1 MAEEHINISVRGR
14 DLATEIVGHMTFT
27 ELLLLDITGRAP
39 APGEVRV
46 VDAVLVTLM
55 EHGITPS
62 SLITRLALDGAPEST
77 QGAVAAGLLSVGS
90 RFLGVIEDVA
100 RLLQEIVA
108 SAGEDDGSLA
118 DAARVRVE
126 AELAAKRRIP
136 GLGHNF
142 LSEDPRPGTLLGIAR
157 EEGLKGRHAE
167 ALEQVRIALSEA
179 TGRPFLVNATGGVG
193 AVLSD
198 LHFEADMIR
207 GFALVARCGGLVAHL
222 ADERRNPIGRRIWA
236 EARSI
241 PTTE

>member
-1 MAEEHINISVRGR
+1 MRAEHTSVSVRGR

-39 APGEVRV
+39 SPAEVRV

-77 QGAVAAGLLSVGS
+77 QGAIAAGLLSVGS

-100 RLLQEIVA
+100 RLLQAIVA
-108 SAGEDDGSLA
+108 SAGENGSLA
-118 DAARVRVE
+118 AAARERVE

-142 LSEDPRPGTLLGIAR
+142 LSEDPRPGTLLEIAR
-157 EEGLKGRHAE
+157 EEGLNGRHAE

-179 TGRPFLVNATGGVG
+179 TGRSFLVNATGGVG

-198 LHFEADMIR
+198 LRFEADMIR

-222 ADERRNPIGRRIWA
+222 ADERRNPIGRRVWA

>member
-1 MAEEHINISVRGR
+1 MAEEHTNISVRGH
-14 DLATEIVGHMTFT
+14 DLASEIVGHMTFT

-77 QGAVAAGLLSVGS
+77 QGAIAAGLLSVGS
-90 RFLGVIEDVA
+90 RFLGVIEESA
-100 RLLQEIVA
+100 RLLQEVVA
-108 SAGEDDGSLA
+108 SAGEDGSLA
-118 DAARVRVE
+118 DAARARVDV
-126 AELAAKRRIP
+126 ELAAKRRIP

-142 LSEDPRPGTLLGIAR
+142 LSEDPRPATLLGIAR
-157 EEGLKGRHAE
+157 DEGLDGRHAE
-167 ALEQVRIALSEA
+167 ALEQVRVALSEA

-198 LHFEADMIR
+198 LNFEADMIR

>member
-1 MAEEHINISVRGR
+1 
-14 DLATEIVGHMTFT
+14 
-27 ELLLLDITGRAP
+27 
-39 APGEVRV
+39 
-46 VDAVLVTLM
+46 M

-77 QGAVAAGLLSVGS
+77 QGAIAAGLLSVGS
-90 RFLGVIEDVA
+90 RFLGVIENVA
-100 RLLQEIVA
+100 RLLQEVVA
-108 SAGEDDGSLA
+108 SASEGGSLA
-118 DAARVRVE
+118 AAARTRVE
-126 AELAAKRRIP
+126 AELFAKQRIP
-136 GLGHNF
+136 GLGHNL
-142 LSEDPRPGTLLGIAR
+142 LSEDPRTATLLRIAR
-157 EEGLKGRHAE
+157 EEGLDGPHAA
-167 ALEQVRIALSEA
+167 ALEHVRLALAKA

-198 LHFEADMIR
+198 LNFKADMIR